1 MLGKKTKETIH
12 LLVDK
17 CTAGFCK
24 EGSKFRVGAFSFH
37 VLIIYWGGQGTNLT
51 VLTTSVCIFCVL
63 KALAEPFQFIIM
75 VVN

>member
-1 MLGKKTKETIH
+1 MKSGLINNSSLMLGKKTKETIH

-37 VLIIYWGGQGTNLT
+37 VLIIYWGGREQT
-51 VLTTSVCIFCVL
+51 
-63 KALAEPFQFIIM
+63 
-75 VVN
+75 